1 MHQVE
6 NAWINY
12 SGLSVLG
19 GMGGVPPS
27 AENLIL
33 PPRIFQNWNS
43 KVFKRFKY
51 KMHHFVTSF
60 LRQFFE
66 NCKDGNDMG
75 RLEVVM
81 HSEIQ
86 FFFVIAIVYIFMEL
100 VLQVVN
106 PFMPGGNKKSKKS

>member
-1 MHQVE
+1 
-6 NAWINY
+6 
-12 SGLSVLG
+12 
-19 GMGGVPPS
+19 
-27 AENLIL
+27 
-33 PPRIFQNWNS
+33 
-43 KVFKRFKY
+43 
-51 KMHHFVTSF
+51 MHHFVTSF

-86 FFFVIAIVYIFMEL
+86 FFFVIAIVYIFMGL

-106 PFMPGGNKKSKKS
+106 PFMPGGNKRSKKS